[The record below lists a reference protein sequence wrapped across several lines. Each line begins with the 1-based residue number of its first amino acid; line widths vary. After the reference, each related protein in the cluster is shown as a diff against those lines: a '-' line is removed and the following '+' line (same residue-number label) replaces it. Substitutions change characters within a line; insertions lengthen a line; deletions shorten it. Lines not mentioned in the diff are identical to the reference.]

1 MLEGLGSILEC
12 ISSVSRVRRK
22 RKTETLQFSYIK
34 VISHPSNLFP
44 FNILL
49 STCVTLRFRSS
60 PELGIEVTIARLD
73 EHLRNA
79 SMIAFL
85 FLCVR
90 PGPKS
95 HDGPV
100 LKFDRGIWDWR
111 RLGILGRRV
120 HIVNWCLEAGRHRA
134 TDWTTL

>member
-1 MLEGLGSILEC
+1 VLESLGSILEC

-22 RKTETLQFSYIK
+22 RKTEALQFSYIK
-34 VISHPSNLFP
+34 VMNHPSNLFT

-49 STCVTLRFRSS
+49 LACITLRLRSS
-60 PELGIEVTIARLD
+60 PELGIEATIARFD

-79 SMIAFL
+79 SMIVFF

-90 PGPKS
+90 PGPKD
-95 HDGPV
+95 HDGQG
-100 LKFDRGIWDWR
+100 LKFDRGIWVWR

-134 TDWTTL
+134 TDRTTL